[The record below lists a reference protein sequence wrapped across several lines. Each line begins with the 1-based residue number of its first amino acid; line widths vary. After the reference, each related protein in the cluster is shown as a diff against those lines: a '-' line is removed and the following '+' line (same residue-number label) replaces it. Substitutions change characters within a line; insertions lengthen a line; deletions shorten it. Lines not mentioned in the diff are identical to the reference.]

1 MAVLDYELI
10 LMLDPRAADD
20 AREKIAADAK
30 AKLEAAGE
38 IKNEANWGTRKMA
51 YEIDRQPEAD
61 YRVWRFTGTNDLLS
75 DLDHSLKITDGVL
88 RFRIF
93 KVPADS
99 PNIVPPDTE
108 QIMRR
113 DEDERPRGRG
123 RDDRGPRRPRND
135 DAPAPAAPAAP
146 AAAPA
151 DETPAPAAPAEP
163 AEAAAPAAEAPV
175 EAAAPAEPA
184 APAEAAPAAEPVA
197 PAEPVDAPESA
208 PADADPEA

>member
-1 MAVLDYELI
+1 MPLGPDLYSPPPPMAVLDYELI

-30 AKLEAAGE
+30 AKLEGAGE
-38 IKNEANWGTRKMA
+38 IKHEANWGTRKMA

-61 YRVWRFTGTNDLLS
+61 YRVWRFTGGNDLLN

-108 QIMRR
+108 QVMRR
-113 DEDERPRGRG
+113 DEDDRPRGRG
-123 RDDRGPRRPRND
+123 RDDRGPRRPRE
-135 DAPAPAAPAAP
+135 DAP
-146 AAAPA
+146 
-151 DETPAPAAPAEP
+151 P
-163 AEAAAPAAEAPV
+163 AEASEAPSGDG
-175 EAAAPAEPA
+175 ERSDE
-184 APAEAAPAAEPVA
+184 VA
-197 PAEPVDAPESA
+197 PASAAGSSEPGA
-208 PADADPEA
+208 